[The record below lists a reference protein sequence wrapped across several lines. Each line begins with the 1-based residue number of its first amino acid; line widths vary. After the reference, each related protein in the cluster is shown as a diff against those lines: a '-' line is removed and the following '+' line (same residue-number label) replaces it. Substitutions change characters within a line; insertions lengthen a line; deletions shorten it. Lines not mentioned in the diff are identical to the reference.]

1 MKWVERSLVDVL
13 VEARNGTWGSSPKGD
28 DTDLPVLRSTNIHD
42 ANLVLA
48 DIALRSISERSA
60 SKYQLRDGDII
71 VTTSSGSKHLIGKN
85 ALFQQPNDG
94 QRYLFSNFTLCL
106 RPRQDVII
114 PRYLHLYLN
123 SSKAK
128 AELLRI
134 QSTTS
139 GLRNLNVSLYLA
151 QPVPL
156 PALSEQRRIVEILD
170 QADALRKKRA
180 EADAKAARILP
191 ALFYKMFG
199 DPAMNPKGWP
209 TKLLGE
215 VTIGN
220 PQYGANASA
229 AEWTEGSPRYVRIT
243 DITDDGRLL
252 KTGVVTLNLDNWAPY
267 QLTTGDLL
275 FARSGNT
282 VGKTYLY
289 QPQDGLC
296 AYAGYLI
303 RFKADQNQVLPWYL
317 FALTQTGYYKSWVE
331 ARKRVAGQPNING
344 KEYASLQIP
353 CPPIPIQEAF
363 IERIERLIDLR
374 DKRNTTEKKIKQLF
388 GVLLHRA
395 FTGDLTAK
403 WREAH
408 MKELLQE
415 MELQAKALE
424 TTNYTK
430 STKGKNS

>member
-151 QPVPL
+151 QPVSL
-156 PALSEQRRIVEILD
+156 PTLSEQRRIVEILD
-170 QADALRKKRA
+170 QVDALLKKRV
-180 EADAKAARILP
+180 EADEKAARVLP

-199 DPAMNPKGWP
+199 DPLVNPHGLPKKTVGS
-209 TKLLGE
+209 LLTLLRNGTTAE
-215 VTIGN
+215 QNQDGQGYPVTRIETISEGVIN
-220 PQYGANASA
+220 PDRV
-229 AEWTEGSPRYVRIT
+229 RYVDFDNYELKKWRLEPG
-243 DITDDGRLL
+243 DI
-252 KTGVVTLNLDNWAPY
+252 
-267 QLTTGDLL
+267 L
-275 FARSGNT
+275 FSHINSESHI
-282 VGKTYLY
+282 GKTAIYKGH
-289 QPQDGLC
+289 PDP
-296 AYAGYLI
+296 LI
-303 RFKADQNQVLPWYL
+303 HGMNLLLMRPDVRQVRP
-317 FALTQTGYYKSWVE
+317 
-331 ARKRVAGQPNING
+331 
-344 KEYASLQIP
+344 
-353 CPPIPIQEAF
+353 
-363 IERIERLIDLR
+363 
-374 DKRNTTEKKIKQLF
+374 
-388 GVLLHRA
+388 
-395 FTGDLTAK
+395 
-403 WREAH
+403 
-408 MKELLQE
+408 
-415 MELQAKALE
+415 
-424 TTNYTK
+424 
-430 STKGKNS
+430 